1 MCIRDSINAAIAYNV
16 WHYYQV
22 SEDHDFLFS
31 YGAELF
37 LEIARFWVSMASYD
51 EQDDRYDICGV
62 MGPDEFHTGYPDRDP
77 ADEGGLD
84 NNAYTNLMAAWTLM
98 RALDVLAILP
108 DERRRRLCETI
119 GLGQKEINAFDEVSR
134 NLRITFHDD
143 GIISQ
148 FQGYNALEELDWQ
161 GLRARHEDIHRLDRL
176 LEADGDT
183 PNRYK
188 ASKQAD
194 ALMLFYLFSSDEL
207 AQMFE
212 RLGYGFAR
220 EMIPRNI
227 DYYLERTSH
236 GSTLSWVVHSWVLAR
251 ANRSRSWQMFREAL
265 RSDIADT
272 QGGTTREGIHLGAMA
287 GTVDLVQRCYTGI
300 ETRGNV
306 LHIDPCLPSELKRLR
321 TQVRYR
327 RHILDLEIDQEILRV
342 SSRPFTA
349 APVTIAYRGH
359 FRDISPG
366 QSHTFRLVRPHAERS
381 LCVPS
386 PSCS

>member
-1 MCIRDSINAAIAYNV
+1 
-16 WHYYQV
+16 
-22 SEDHDFLFS
+22 
-31 YGAELF
+31 
-37 LEIARFWVSMASYD
+37 
-51 EQDDRYDICGV
+51 
-62 MGPDEFHTGYPDRDP
+62 
-77 ADEGGLD
+77 
-84 NNAYTNLMAAWTLM
+84 M

-119 GLGQKEINAFDEVSR
+119 GLGSDEIEAFDEVSR
-134 NLRITFHDD
+134 KLRIPFHDD

-148 FQGYNALEELDWQ
+148 FQGYERLEELDWQ
-161 GLRARHEDIHRLDRL
+161 GRRERHGDIHRLDRL
-176 LEADGDT
+176 LESEGDT

-194 ALMLFYLFSSDEL
+194 VLMLFYLFSSDEL

-212 RLGYGFAR
+212 RLGYSFER

-251 ANRSRSWQMFREAL
+251 ANRSRSWEMFCEAL

-272 QGGTTREGIHLGAMA
+272 QGGTTPEGIHLGAMA

-306 LHIDPCLPSELKRLR
+306 LHIDPCLPCELERLR

-327 RHILDLEIDQEILRV
+327 RHILDLEIDHETLRV
-342 SSRPFTA
+342 SSRPFSA

-366 QSHTFRLVRPHAERS
+366 QSHTFRLVKPRGERNP
-381 LCVPS
+381 CVPARS
-386 PSCS
+386 RT